1 MMEGTAVP
9 AAIGAI
15 LMPTERTRMPKIRM
29 KGVFPPEA
37 AVNPI
42 DAFEWAAKFSERG
55 GGIGIK
61 VKKIDE
67 EGIVEEI
74 PLPI

>member
-1 MMEGTAVP
+1 MEGTAVS

-15 LMPTERTRMPKIRM
+15 FMATERAHAPKIKM

-67 EGIVEEI
+67 EGNVEEI